1 MLGRLSDECFKGD
14 HAAVTGAL
22 DAGDDHR
29 PSRPPGEAFHLP
41 IQGAEAGLRNLVIQ
55 PWDGARWHSIR
66 ARVRV
71 GRCGEM
77 PPKMPRWGW

>member
-41 IQGAEAGLRNLVIQ
+41 IQGAEAGLRNLVNSALG
-55 PWDGARWHSIR
+55 WSGMASNTR
-66 ARVRV
+66 ACEC

-77 PPKMPRWGW
+77 PPQMPRWRW